1 MKDLWEDIP
10 ESNKTKIPLSSYKCI
25 QFELNFND
33 IIQSIEELEEDTDY
47 ELIEAFKTLYKETS

>member
-10 ESNKTKIPLSSYKCI
+10 ESNKTKIPLSIYKYI

-47 ELIEAFKTLYKETS
+47 ELIEALYKETS